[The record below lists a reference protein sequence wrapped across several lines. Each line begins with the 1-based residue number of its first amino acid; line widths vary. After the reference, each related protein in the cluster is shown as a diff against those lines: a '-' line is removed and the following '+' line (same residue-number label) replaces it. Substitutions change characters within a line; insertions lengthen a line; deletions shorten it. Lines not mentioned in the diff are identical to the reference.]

1 MNENKKVEKSV
12 WKVMKVCKQV
22 DKKYANKVKHNNGAK
37 CYNYYFFLPHLFL
50 CVKAFLRG
58 CQKR

>member
-22 DKKYANKVKHNNGAK
+22 DKKYANKVKHNT
-37 CYNYYFFLPHLFL
+37 
-50 CVKAFLRG
+50 R
-58 CQKR
+58 